1 MFKVIAL
8 ILERVEG
15 LVLNLPPRSTG
26 AHHSFDRAGIEREV
40 RNPGPTSYF
49 PFLVRLFV
57 EQVVDTNIYCAL
69 AQAEIVRPGK
79 VMLDPLRIR
88 YS

>member
-26 AHHSFDRAGIEREV
+26 AHHRFYRARIERDV
-40 RNPGPTSYF
+40 TNPGPASYF

-57 EQVVDTNIYCAL
+57 EQIVDTNIYSAL
-69 AQAEIVRPGK
+69 AQAKIVRPGK
-79 VMLDPLRIR
+79 V
-88 YS
+88 S